1 MKFLISFANICCIV
15 ILYFLFKISNYND
28 FIIRTTNKQY
38 NGTGA
43 EIEIDQLQNNTITY
57 IIIIL
62 IFTIYGCTIGSFS
75 NYFILRY
82 MRLIEDEQNSYT
94 PHCRNL
100 VDWYKD
106 MAFVTRNLIVF
117 LSIVVIVFAIIFKY
131 DLFLIYAIFVAVTGA
146 FGLSTWLVN
155 VGESF
160 CTLLS
165 KVLCC
170 RCCIKKTRL

>member
-15 ILYFLFKISNYND
+15 ILYLLFKISNYND
-28 FIIRTTNKQY
+28 FIIKTTNKEY
-38 NGTGA
+38 NKTGA
-43 EIEIDQLQNNTITY
+43 QIEIDDLQNNTLTY
-57 IIIIL
+57 IIIVT
-62 IFTIYGCTIGSFS
+62 IFTVYGCTIGSFS

-82 MRLIEDEQNSYT
+82 MRLIEDEQNNYT
-94 PHCRNL
+94 PQCANL

-106 MAFVTRNLIVF
+106 MAFITRNFIILI
-117 LSIVVIVFAIIFKY
+117 LIIVVILAILFKY
-131 DLFLIYAIFVAVTGA
+131 DLFLIYCIFVTVTSA
-146 FGLSTWLVN
+146 FGFLTWGIN

-170 RCCIKKTRL
+170 RCCVKKTRL